1 MNTID
6 VTAIAER
13 SGDWWAIEVPEMPG
27 LFTQVRRLDQV
38 DTMVRDAATAMGR
51 NVGAIAVS
59 PRLSAHDQ
67 AMIDELLATR
77 QRALRLQD
85 AASTMTRNAIAALRG
100 EGLTVRDVASIIGIS
115 PQRVSAL
122 LATAP
127 RR

>member
-38 DTMVRDAATAMGR
+38 DAMVRDAATAMGR

-85 AASTMTRNAIAALRG
+85 AASIMTRNAIAALRG